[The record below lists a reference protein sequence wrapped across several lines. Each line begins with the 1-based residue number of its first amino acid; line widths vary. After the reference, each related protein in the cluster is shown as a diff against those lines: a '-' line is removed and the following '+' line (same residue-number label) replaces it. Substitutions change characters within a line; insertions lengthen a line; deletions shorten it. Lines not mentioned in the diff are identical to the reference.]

1 AEIDGIRC
9 HKPEGAFYI
18 FPNIGEL
25 IGKTTKAGT
34 KIENDTDFVMA
45 LLAEHQLATVQG
57 AAYGMSP
64 FFRLSYATSMENLAE
79 GCTRIAEFCNG
90 MK

>member
-1 AEIDGIRC
+1 
-9 HKPEGAFYI
+9 
-18 FPNIGEL
+18 
-25 IGKTTKAGT
+25 
-34 KIENDTDFVMA
+34 MA